1 MRQWQVQEAK
11 ARLSDLLREA
21 QTSGPQ
27 EIIVRGRPTAVILS
41 FADYECLRGAK
52 LSFVDFMRA
61 SPLVGVELD
70 LERDTSPMRDTE
82 L

>member
-27 EIIVRGRPTAVILS
+27 ESIVRGRPTAVILS
-41 FADYECLRGAK
+41 FADCGCLRGAK